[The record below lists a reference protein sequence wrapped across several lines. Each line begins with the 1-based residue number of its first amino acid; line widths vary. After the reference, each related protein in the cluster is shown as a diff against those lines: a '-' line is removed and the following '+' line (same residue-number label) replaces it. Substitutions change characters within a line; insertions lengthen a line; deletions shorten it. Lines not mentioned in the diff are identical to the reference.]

1 MERTDKQPIFSAQR
15 NKIEPTFVPEWLKST
30 SSSSNQISGSSFHS
44 DDRAIGILSRNRPS
58 VNGCEHDSP
67 RSSVTAERNLLSH
80 HRSSSTNGSPY
91 NDRERPTHPRPYSSF
106 GRSNRDRDRD
116 KDAEFVDKQKLCHLE
131 NGCNGFPDLSLASR
145 SEKDALKRSQTMI
158 SGRYNDSWNKAM
170 GNGTAYARSSASI
183 VNNISKAS
191 FERDFPS
198 LGTEEKQGSL
208 EIGRV
213 SSPSLSSAVQNLPL
227 GSALIG
233 GDGWTSALAEVPVIV
248 GCNGP
253 QLTSMQQAT
262 PTSASSTTLSTT
274 SGLNM
279 AEALVQAPPQ
289 TRTIPKLSVDTQR
302 LEEFAIKQSRQLV
315 PVTPSTSKA
324 SVLSS
329 SEKLKPKVSRS
340 GDFGTLSKA
349 GQQSSLQLVGHNLR
363 ASSRP
368 DISKPSHVGN
378 FHVLN
383 RERNGISP
391 TARDGQSPMNTSRV
405 NPAAVAATTAFSLK
419 RSNSPLLKTDGRGTG
434 LPVTTFIEKRP
445 PITQQNRSEFFNSLR
460 KKTSAGSSSSTTE
473 QSSSQSPALQ
483 KPDGQE
489 IVELSSMDGESKGAS
504 ASDSRLELLTGNRSS
519 SHGTTPDP
527 CEDSQSSSPSNG
539 EKGSCL
545 DPEEEERLLR
555 LFGWKENTGEEEE
568 ALTAEEIDAFIEEY
582 QKLRPSSKF
591 TRRNLHLPEESS
603 DGNSGLS
610 SKSS

>member
-15 NKIEPTFVPEWLKST
+15 NKIEPTFVP
-30 SSSSNQISGSSFHS
+30 S

-131 NGCNGFPDLSLASR
+131 NGCNGFPDLSLSSR

-227 GSALIG
+227 DQHSL
-233 GDGWTSALAEVPVIV
+233 EVMV
-248 GCNGP
+248 GP
-253 QLTSMQQAT
+253 QRWLKY
-262 PTSASSTTLSTT
+262 LS
-274 SGLNM
+274 L
-279 AEALVQAPPQ
+279 LD
-289 TRTIPKLSVDTQR
+289 LSVDTQR

-519 SHGTTPDP
+519 SHGTNPDP
-527 CEDSQSSSPSNG
+527 CDDSQSSSPSNG

-568 ALTAEEIDAFIEEY
+568 ALTAEEIDAFIEERWKCRFKIILGRGILWATLCR
-582 QKLRPSSKF
+582 QVM
-591 TRRNLHLPEESS
+591 
-603 DGNSGLS
+603 SGLPS
-610 SKSS
+610 DQAVF